1 MPGGLSPV
9 TTSNSYVDASTPGA
23 QPIYGGKDGQLLL
36 GYEVPDSYTQQQAL
50 DAQTAANLA
59 AGPSAPGQV
68 WMDAPSAADIGHGN
82 AQPRAG
88 RWVTPGRSGLAGIL
102 DSVVDM
108 EKTLQ
113 PVILAA
119 MSGGALGAEGVLAS
133 KIVNAGAAL
142 QKGDTLGG
150 LSQLAGIAATNGL
163 PVMQN
168 VATGLGVAKAV
179 VNNDLMSLATGALR
193 NTDIGRGIGSTEIL
207 PDLNV
212 TGALNLASAV
222 TGLTSKNPRTVIN
235 SLVDLQDRV
244 PDLFDS
250 VTSAVTGGGGLDT
263 VGADSLSGG
272 AGNDI
277 VTGGA
282 GNDSVTG
289 GGGLDRVT
297 VSGTNGVTGT
307 DAIDTILGN
316 LGTTRSLGG
325 TPTVLNEVTTTG
337 SCPNGQVRNPLTGKC
352 EDITNILSGVN
363 VTGTQ
368 DVSNNVLNNVEVAG
382 QCPTGEHKDPVTG
395 KCVPNTGAL
404 DTVEVAGKC
413 LPTEHKDP
421 ITGAC
426 VPNTGALDTVTV
438 TGSCL
443 PGYTKNPVTGACELD
458 VLNVDELPPL
468 PPVTK
473 LCGINQHLDPVT
485 NQCVDNVIDN
495 SCPAGQHR
503 DASGKCVL
511 DECPVGQERDPN
523 TLQCVTVTGH
533 CSDLGPG
540 YYKDPVTGKCVR
552 DECPTGQERDPVTD
566 LCVLKK
572 VEVTGLCSDLGP
584 GYYKDPIT
592 GKCVKDE
599 DLMCGEG
606 MHEENGVCVPTVV
619 DTSCPAGQHKD
630 ASGKCVPNTVTPPV
644 VTPPVLPPVLPPVV
658 TPPEVTPAGGLPT
671 YTDPT
676 GIPGKVLTLGKMGNL
691 MRYDE
696 GLKQL
701 DVPTMQRW
709 ADMADMTLPTADVSK
724 AAAALAQYAP
734 DAEKDVIPSFYAHG
748 GAVQHLAG
756 GAQPDVQAMLASYDK
771 ADVMDA
777 LKNLGNIGS
786 GLEPAKSKVFQMGQM
801 GTPYQPKAL
810 QQMTVIPQLAALL
823 QSRGMKLAEGG
834 RADHEHPEYDGLPV
848 FRTGGLDGL
857 GGKYVEGKGDGTSDD
872 ITAMLANGEYVFS
885 ADVVSA
891 LGNGSN
897 KAGAKEL
904 DHMVQA
910 IRSRA
915 RSAPPDKL
923 PPDAKSP
930 LEYLKSSKG
939 SKHG

>member
-9 TTSNSYVDASTPGA
+9 TASNSYVDASTPGA
-23 QPIYGGKDGQLLL
+23 QPIYGGRDGQLLL

-68 WMDAPSAADIGHGN
+68 WMEQPSNADIAKGN
-82 AQPRAG
+82 VIPRPG
-88 RWVTPGRSGLAGIL
+88 MWVTPGRSGLAGIL

-119 MSGGALGAEGVLAS
+119 MSGGALGTEGVLAS
-133 KIVNAGAAL
+133 KIINAGAAL

-150 LSQLAGIAATNGL
+150 LSQLAGIAQMTDTATAL
-163 PVMQN
+163 S
-168 VATGLGVAKAV
+168 VAKAIQ
-179 VNNDLMSLATGALR
+179 NNDLTSLATAALSK
-193 NTDIGRGIGSTEIL
+193 TDIGKSIGSTEIL

-212 TGALNLASAV
+212 RGALNLVSAV
-222 TGLTSKNPRTVIN
+222 NGLTSKNPKTVIN

-250 VTSAVTGGGGLDT
+250 VTAAVTGNSGLDT
-263 VGADSLSGG
+263 LSATGADTLSGG
-272 AGNDI
+272 AGNDSI
-277 VTGGA
+277 TGGAGNDSITGGAGNDSITGGA

-289 GGGLDRVT
+289 GAGNDSVIGGGGLDTVT
-297 VSGTNGVTGT
+297 VTGSNGNDV
-307 DAIDTILGN
+307 IDNVLGN
-316 LGTTRSLGG
+316 LNTTRSLGG
-325 TPTVLNEVTTTG
+325 TPTVLNNVTVAG
-337 SCPNGQVRNPLTGKC
+337 SCPAGQVRNPLTGKC
-352 EDITNILSGVN
+352 EDITDVLSGVN
-363 VTGTQ
+363 VNNTQ
-368 DVSNNVLNNVEVAG
+368 DSVTGGTVLDAVTVAG
-382 QCPTGEHKDPVTG
+382 TCP
-395 KCVPNTGAL
+395 
-404 DTVEVAGKC
+404 AGQ
-413 LPTEHKDP
+413 HKDP

-426 VPNTGALDTVTV
+426 VNDVSGLDTVTV
-438 TGSCL
+438 TGTCPAGQHKDPITGACVDDELDAVTVTSC
-443 PGYTKNPVTGACELD
+443 PVGQHRDPVTGLCVNDVSGLDTVTVTGTCPVGQHRDPLTGKCVPDELD
-458 VLNVDELPPL
+458 A
-468 PPVTK
+468 VT
-473 LCGINQHLDPVT
+473 VT
-485 NQCVDNVIDN
+485 
-495 SCPAGQHR
+495 SCPAGQH
-503 DASGKCVL
+503 
-511 DECPVGQERDPN
+511 
-523 TLQCVTVTGH
+523 
-533 CSDLGPG
+533 
-540 YYKDPVTGKCVR
+540 
-552 DECPTGQERDPVTD
+552 
-566 LCVLKK
+566 
-572 VEVTGLCSDLGP
+572 
-584 GYYKDPIT
+584 KDPIT
-592 GKCVKDE
+592 GACVDDELDTVTVTSCPVGQHRDPVTGLCVKDE
-599 DLMCGEG
+599 LDTVTVTSCPVGQHRDPVTGL
-606 MHEENGVCVPTVV
+606 CVLDEVV
-619 DTSCPAGQHKD
+619 DTSCPAGQHRD
-630 ASGKCVPNTVTPPV
+630 PVTGKCVPDTVVKPPVVTPPV
-644 VTPPVLPPVLPPVV
+644 VTPPV
-658 TPPEVTPAGGLPT
+658 TPTPTGGLPT

-676 GIPGKVLTLGKMGNL
+676 GLAGKILTLGKMGNL

-786 GLEPAKSKVFQMGQM
+786 GLEPARSKVFALGQM
-801 GTPYQPKAL
+801 GSPTQQKQL

-823 QSRGMKLAEGG
+823 QSRGMKLADGG
-834 RADHEHPEYDGLPV
+834 QPDDHMHPEYDGNPV
-848 FRTGGLDGL
+848 FRTGGLSGL